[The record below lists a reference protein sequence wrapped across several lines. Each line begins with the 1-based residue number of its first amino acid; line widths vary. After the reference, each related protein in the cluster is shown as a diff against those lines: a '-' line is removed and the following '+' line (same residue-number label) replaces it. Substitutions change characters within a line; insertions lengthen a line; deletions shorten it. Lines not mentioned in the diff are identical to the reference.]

1 MTTCTGQLV
10 EFLGSELQSSG
21 PCHIIF
27 LIKLGPNNYLKV
39 SNVDRSESRGFYGH
53 SKLTNFWAFWH
64 FWSFLKSLSSLIEGS
79 GKLIKFFSSLELN
92 SLLIAKKKLKKASLF
107 PEIFDLKVIESK
119 RLYGL
124 KLGFLSMKY
133 RENQGSISLYQLLI

>member
-10 EFLGSELQSSG
+10 EFVGRDFQSSG
-21 PCHIIF
+21 PCHIDC

-39 SNVDRSESRGFYGH
+39 SNVDRSEPRGFNRH

-64 FWSFLKSLSSLIEGS
+64 FRSFLKSLSSLIEGV

-92 SLLIAKKKLKKASLF
+92 SLLIAKK
-107 PEIFDLKVIESK
+107 
-119 RLYGL
+119 
-124 KLGFLSMKY
+124 
-133 RENQGSISLYQLLI
+133 N